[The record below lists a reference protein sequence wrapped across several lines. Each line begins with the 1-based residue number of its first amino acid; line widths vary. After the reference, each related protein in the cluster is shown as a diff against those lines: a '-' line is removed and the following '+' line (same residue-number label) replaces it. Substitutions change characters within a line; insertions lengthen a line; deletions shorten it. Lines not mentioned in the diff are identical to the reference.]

1 MSYFCL
7 CAFTNQTPV
16 KHSMKALKS
25 LYFIT
30 LYTLRHYRPAPNVT
44 VTLTRQNLEAAAYY
58 SKNDRLHGL
67 QIGLLICLCGRSTE
81 QVRAGVLVVNINH

>member
-1 MSYFCL
+1 MSYFCSRK
-7 CAFTNQTPV
+7 FTNQPPV
-16 KHSMKALKS
+16 KHSIKTFTS

-44 VTLTRQNLEAAAYY
+44 ATLTRQYLEAAVYC

-67 QIGLLICLCGRSTE
+67 QILICLCGRSIE
-81 QVRAGVLVVNINH
+81 QVRASVLDPCGILSS